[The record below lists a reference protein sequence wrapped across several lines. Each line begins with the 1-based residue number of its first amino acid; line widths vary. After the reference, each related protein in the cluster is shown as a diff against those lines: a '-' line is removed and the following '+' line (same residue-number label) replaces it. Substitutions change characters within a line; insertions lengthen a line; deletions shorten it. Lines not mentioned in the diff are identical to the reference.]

1 MGEVDPSS
9 PSVLLHWLPTS
20 CTTWIQK
27 KKMFTSKQTNKP
39 CVVVLPSAMF
49 PRVFPSSDTYL
60 EPPLGLL
67 FTLNS
72 QHQSFASR
80 QREAQL
86 VSLLPSFLRD
96 VDDVAQIK
104 RELSVGSALFDALIA
119 LWKRHIQRLWCI
131 TWCYFT
137 LVLKCNLLKDFLAM
151 LWSFHPRRESTW
163 R

>member
-1 MGEVDPSS
+1 
-9 PSVLLHWLPTS
+9 
-20 CTTWIQK
+20 
-27 KKMFTSKQTNKP
+27 
-39 CVVVLPSAMF
+39 MF

-119 LWKRHIQRLWCI
+119 L
-131 TWCYFT
+131 
-137 LVLKCNLLKDFLAM
+137 
-151 LWSFHPRRESTW
+151 
-163 R
+163 